1 MKVTVQVVN
10 TMTNA
15 VNSCTIDEP
24 VKKGHEVDNALK
36 HLGVSFGE
44 IEWDENLKKS
54 EYDNFNVMVGTVP
67 GTTKVITVVAYGE

>member
-36 HLGVSFGE
+36 HLGVSYGE
-44 IEWDENLKKS
+44 VEWDENLKKS
-54 EYDNFNVMVGTVP
+54 KYDNVNIMVGIVT
-67 GTTKVITVVAYGE
+67 GTTKIITVVAYGE

>member
-36 HLGVSFGE
+36 HLGVSYGE
-44 IEWDENLKKS
+44 VEWDENLKKS
-54 EYDNFNVMVGTVP
+54 KYDNANIMVGIVT
-67 GTTKVITVVAYGE
+67 GTTKIITVVAYGE